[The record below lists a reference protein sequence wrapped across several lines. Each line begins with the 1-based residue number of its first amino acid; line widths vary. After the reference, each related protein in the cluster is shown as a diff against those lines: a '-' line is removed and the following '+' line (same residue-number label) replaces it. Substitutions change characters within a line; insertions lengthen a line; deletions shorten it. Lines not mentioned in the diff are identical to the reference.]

1 MLHEQRDAAAD
12 FVRRCR
18 NHLNGEDAFGYSLE
32 EGRSRHHGDARRIN
46 RHSFRLVT
54 DCGNAVVTA
63 VNEVPDPFAHLTSDQ
78 VAELRRAAITMI
90 CKDLDGAASD
100 QAEHWAEMYLADKA
114 NAATYLGVLDWSALD
129 ADERAKVGLT
139 FNPATG
145 RPNPEN

>member
-18 NHLNGEDAFGYSLE
+18 NLLNGEDAFGYSLE

-145 RPNPEN
+145 QPNPEN